1 MFFHMIKTESMKKT
15 KGIKKPL
22 CLEDIDDRLLLVESR
37 IQELIKNPKI
47 PENEKNI
54 LISKLEKAK
63 NKRMI
68 VTTAPLP
75 KRTIKT
81 NTKIKEKRKKEI
93 KKIEF
98 FSSSSSFS
106 EEEAR
111 ATSAKRNENRVLLP
125 NFIKQKIEIKTTE
138 KEKEKKQKEAKTEV
152 KETAKTEEKELIR
165 ELRKEL
171 DKVKTENEYLKHEN
185 AEIMRSLELTTQENI
200 QIKQN
205 ANSASLQEVSL
216 NKAQIQELRKVMEEC
231 EADCSALESENKRL
245 VEVANKQQSDIEAY
259 ATKLKEYEQEIEQ
272 LKKNSCCDLQNRK
285 LECIANVVDKSLL
298 LFEEEENESDS
309 ESSVKEEVEKH
320 DKIQSISL
328 SSDPLVL
335 SESD

>member
-1 MFFHMIKTESMKKT
+1 
-15 KGIKKPL
+15 
-22 CLEDIDDRLLLVESR
+22 
-37 IQELIKNPKI
+37 
-47 PENEKNI
+47 
-54 LISKLEKAK
+54 
-63 NKRMI
+63 
-68 VTTAPLP
+68 
-75 KRTIKT
+75 
-81 NTKIKEKRKKEI
+81 
-93 KKIEF
+93 
-98 FSSSSSFS
+98 
-106 EEEAR
+106 
-111 ATSAKRNENRVLLP
+111 
-125 NFIKQKIEIKTTE
+125 
-138 KEKEKKQKEAKTEV
+138 
-152 KETAKTEEKELIR
+152 
-165 ELRKEL
+165 
-171 DKVKTENEYLKHEN
+171 
-185 AEIMRSLELTTQENI
+185 MRSLELTTQENI

-272 LKKNSCCDLQNRK
+272 LKKNSCCDLQNRR

-298 LFEEEENESDS
+298 LFEEENESNS
-309 ESSVKEEVEKH
+309 ESNVKEEVEKH